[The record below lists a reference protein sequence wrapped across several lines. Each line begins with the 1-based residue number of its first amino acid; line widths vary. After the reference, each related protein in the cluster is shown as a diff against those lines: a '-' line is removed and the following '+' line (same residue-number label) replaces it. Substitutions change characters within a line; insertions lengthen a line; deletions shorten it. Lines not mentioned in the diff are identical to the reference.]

1 MKLHLPVFLR
11 KSLLSCLS
19 AFIVCTVGSGAA
31 WAEAQNLTFEGGTL
45 TWDTQSE
52 SFTDE
57 SDAAAAFT
65 VGDNVSFTGESTV
78 TLGEDIAAGTL
89 AIEQGADVTIDLD
102 VYELNVDRIELSG
115 LLDMG
120 YSLHIGEGTTLA
132 VQSAGAVLDSN
143 LVLGDKG
150 GFEVGAAASLNNNL
164 LTLQGNTSFTLTA
177 AGDGKTYTLL
187 TGVSGLLDAQGNAIS
202 LDSSNNAASLY
213 FDTTQPG
220 TGFWADATL
229 QLSADG
235 ILRLVRHN
243 ESVKA
248 AVTIST
254 RRTGS
259 VDYQYYEG
267 VHFADIEY
275 TAGFGGA
282 IDGGTITLSNNG
294 SVTFSGNTASGSG
307 GAIWGDTITLSNNG
321 SVKFS
326 GNTTS
331 DPGGAIEGGT
341 ITLSNNGSVTF
352 SENESY
358 GDGGAVS
365 GFQIEVNNNNSVIF
379 CNNAV
384 RYTNDG
390 GSYAPHGGA
399 IMLAS
404 ELRMVD
410 NFLVRFDGNT
420 VQANGG
426 EYNDACGGAIGGVQR
441 YSYGQVDAFVVEL
454 LNNDTIIF
462 CNNKAEAS
470 NYYAG
475 GGAIY
480 AEKNGGVTIDGNVSV
495 KFENN
500 KAIARGESSGCSYA
514 EGGAIY
520 GPEITLSNN
529 SSVIFDGNGIE
540 ATVASAA
547 GPSTGGALYSYETVS
562 LSENGII
569 IFSKNSVDSCRSRG
583 GAIDSY
589 NVSIIGN
596 SQVEFRE
603 NRVSA
608 NFLESLD
615 VCEESIVAYGGAI
628 DGREI
633 TLCDNDSVYFI
644 GNSAI
649 SSVSDAR
656 GGAIYTWGNLGIHN
670 NDSVLFEKNAEV
682 RNGTYRLCS
691 INASVSGAE
700 ISLSA
705 AVGKSIEFRDSVY
718 IASGTTVNLNADYT
732 DAEGK
737 VHKQQGD
744 ILFTGATTVDD
755 LYEVKGDVAGTES
768 EILASRTSEVNA
780 LTELYGGRLRVEDG
794 AIYQGRGITA
804 MEGSGATV
812 RVQNAELSHSG
823 YDLTFNAGTT
833 FELIGNNTITGN
845 VRMLEGSTLAFSA
858 LGSHGMTSI
867 SGNLTFGDTLTI
879 AGLDTW
885 QGENQ
890 ILLYTQGNVTGWDAD
905 NITIQ
910 GTSVNNLTWV
920 NDFLVLN
927 YNSDTFNLAPFKGD
941 IIYTKRLTGN
951 VDISYYINVAF
962 EGNTVSS
969 KDNVY
974 GGAIDGLDVILHN
987 NGNVTFCENTA
998 STYYGADGDDF
1009 APYARGGAIYGD
1021 SIALRGNGSV
1031 VFSENTAA
1039 SETYLTDDTFAG
1051 GGAIYGD
1058 NILLSEN
1065 NEVSFVGNAAYV
1077 QYVQPVPSHILLDL
1091 VGIESYE
1098 HMPIGCQTS
1107 RGGAIYAEGDLS
1119 IRNNG
1124 SVLFEKN
1131 VEVFDHSYRL
1141 RSIYAGGSGN
1151 VISLSAA
1158 EGKSI
1163 EFRDS
1168 VYIGSGATVN
1178 LNEDYTDAAGVVH
1191 KQAGDI
1197 LFTGAYA
1204 ETHLNDMLEAA
1215 GYERTAT
1222 AEEILSS
1229 RTTAV
1234 NTLTNLY
1241 GGRLRVEDG
1250 AIYQGQGITAHAG
1263 SEATVLVK
1271 DATLSHSGYDLTFN
1285 AGTTLEL
1292 AGANS
1297 ITGNVQIH
1305 SGSTLL
1311 FCYEGQ
1317 QKSVAAMTLSGV
1329 LNMAE
1334 GAIVQ
1339 LKGYENIRDTV
1350 ILISLEGARLQGWNK
1365 DKLTLIDEHGS
1376 DMQDTLVW
1384 WDNVLYYT
1392 HAPLEHQ
1399 YVTWANATGDG
1410 KWNNMSANWEADGEN
1425 YAWTNGVN
1433 VIFDG
1438 NRGETVTLEGDVMV
1452 RSMQVTNAGNYQIQY
1467 GDFAS
1472 LTVNET
1478 LQVDSGSSVSLGGT
1492 VSAGSVQN
1500 AGNLSVK
1507 GDLTVQE
1514 AVSSSGS
1521 LEVDGSLR
1529 ASSLIAS
1536 SLLAEVLT
1544 LTDATAT
1551 NRIGGNVTLS
1561 GAATVAGTLEV
1572 EGGLTAASLQASG
1585 LSATALT
1592 LTDASAI
1599 SRIGS
1604 SVSLSGAATV
1614 AGSLEVEGGVT
1625 AASLQASGLSATA
1638 LTLTDASAISRIGS
1652 SVSLSGAATVAGTLE
1667 VSGSFASATLQV
1679 KSLTADGSITTGKL
1693 TGDSATLTA
1702 LNGNVELTNEHESLN
1717 GNSNVITATG
1727 GDVRLTDDMTGSRNI
1742 ITAKAVDGVGGSI
1755 LRGNGRALWAS
1766 IAGQYNELTAD
1777 GRIELESIN
1786 QGNNT
1791 LIAGGAI
1798 VNDGGTISINSINGS
1813 TNTLTATNGSIRV
1826 GNIGNATKSDNNR
1839 LTAAGHVYV
1848 QGQLTGDG
1856 NYLESNKAPGDGNS
1870 ISIWNGINGSGN
1882 RILANAGNIAM
1893 GGGDLTG
1900 DNNTLTSVNGNV
1912 SVRNVSGS
1920 GNTLSAGGNISLGS
1934 VTGDYNTLTACGR
1947 ITAAAIS
1954 GAGNAV
1960 TAGMLTTTGGL
1971 QGSTLTLTNGDASN
1985 SIGGNV
1991 ALSGAATVAG
2001 ALQVTGALAAEGTV
2015 SLAST
2020 AEITGDMS
2028 AAALVLNAGASLDVG
2043 GTLSAAQVTL
2053 NNLSTTAPTLTVGSF
2068 AAGDTI
2074 FSLDAA
2080 ALNAL
2085 NLGHGE
2091 SVVIARADSAIG
2103 SGFNAWLGAGST
2115 SLDAAVYRYDISVS
2129 GADVLVSM
2137 DYANWGTR
2145 VWYEGAWVGKDG
2157 WSEYMIAGYDAVN
2170 GVETVDL
2177 GGESIQA
2184 TNLFLAQEDS
2194 TSTSVL
2200 SNGSIEAA
2208 CTEIVEGNLTI
2219 AEDASLDSD
2228 ELIAAGHDILLQ
2240 GELIV
2245 NNGSIGTL
2253 SGTTGTLVIGGEV
2266 SVDSNVTLGILDNS
2280 GTLDIGSH
2288 KLNVAAVVSNGGN
2301 VTAGEVVVHNR
2312 YGNPAEF
2319 DTLVADKV
2327 TVKNTSSK
2335 YPDYLSVGG
2344 GSVIG
2349 ELVADQLEVREG
2361 SATLGS
2367 TAKQTEQKLQSIA
2380 LQKGADLVLQGQTGL
2395 SVTDSVAMTAGS
2407 EVQIQSGSTLQNG
2420 AVALSAAPGTAAAQ
2434 FSSKTGGNLV
2444 MMQQAVGLCIQ
2455 DVLLVNTSIS
2465 AAEGTEVMLSG
2476 VEGSENVHLLGGA
2489 DFSLTFA
2496 DNKADVGMAV
2506 IENSS
2511 PVTGI
2516 TLSAGSTLTLVMDPT
2531 NNDFR
2536 DYSLVINM
2544 SGFEYEG
2551 GSLAATGGITDLNAA
2566 GIYLGGWLGEVLAA
2580 QGVVQEGVGNLE
2592 SPEVPGGSVP
2602 TVSYTYSTDNN
2613 VGMIISIHGLSVPE
2627 PTTTTLSLLALSAL
2641 AARRRRR

>member
-1 MKLHLPVFLR
+1 MKLHLPLFLR
-11 KSLLSCLS
+11 KSVLSCL
-19 AFIVCTVGSGAA
+19 ALVAGCTLS
-31 WAEAQNLTFEGGTL
+31 
-45 TWDTQSE
+45 S
-52 SFTDE
+52 
-57 SDAAAAFT
+57 
-65 VGDNVSFTGESTV
+65 
-78 TLGEDIAAGTL
+78 GTL
-89 AIEQGADVTIDLD
+89 AFADD
-102 VYELNVDRIELSG
+102 
-115 LLDMG
+115 
-120 YSLHIGEGTTLA
+120 
-132 VQSAGAVLDSN
+132 
-143 LVLGDKG
+143 LVLGAGD
-150 GFEVGAAASLNNNL
+150 ELSIDYAAADSIPDLENG
-164 LTLQGNTSFTLTA
+164 TLQLDGDTLLQLLNCGR
-177 AGDGKTYTLL
+177 GDGKTYTLA
-187 TGVSGLLDAQGNAIS
+187 TGVSGLVDAEGNAIS
-202 LDSSNNAASLY
+202 LESTNNAISNY
-213 FDTTQPG
+213 FDATQPG
-220 TGFWADATL
+220 TGFWADAILQLSTDGTL
-229 QLSADG
+229 QLVLHDQD
-235 ILRLVRHN
+235 
-243 ESVKA
+243 VKEA
-248 AVTIST
+248 LTITT
-254 RRTGS
+254 RQTGD

-267 VHFADIEY
+267 VSFADIEY
-275 TAGFGGA
+275 PGA
-282 IDGGTITLSNNG
+282 IDGGDITLSYNG
-294 SVTFSGNTASGSG
+294 SVEFTGNTA
-307 GAIWGDTITLSNNG
+307 
-321 SVKFS
+321 
-326 GNTTS
+326 
-331 DPGGAIEGGT
+331 
-341 ITLSNNGSVTF
+341 
-352 SENESY
+352 
-358 GDGGAVS
+358 
-365 GFQIEVNNNNSVIF
+365 
-379 CNNAV
+379 
-384 RYTNDG
+384 
-390 GSYAPHGGA
+390 
-399 IMLAS
+399 
-404 ELRMVD
+404 
-410 NFLVRFDGNT
+410 
-420 VQANGG
+420 
-426 EYNDACGGAIGGVQR
+426 
-441 YSYGQVDAFVVEL
+441 
-454 LNNDTIIF
+454 
-462 CNNKAEAS
+462 AE
-470 NYYAG
+470 
-475 GGAIY
+475 
-480 AEKNGGVTIDGNVSV
+480 
-495 KFENN
+495 
-500 KAIARGESSGCSYA
+500 C
-514 EGGAIY
+514 
-520 GPEITLSNN
+520 
-529 SSVIFDGNGIE
+529 
-540 ATVASAA
+540 
-547 GPSTGGALYSYETVS
+547 
-562 LSENGII
+562 
-569 IFSKNSVDSCRSRG
+569 
-583 GAIDSY
+583 
-589 NVSIIGN
+589 
-596 SQVEFRE
+596 
-603 NRVSA
+603 
-608 NFLESLD
+608 
-615 VCEESIVAYGGAI
+615 
-628 DGREI
+628 
-633 TLCDNDSVYFI
+633 
-644 GNSAI
+644 
-649 SSVSDAR
+649 
-656 GGAIYTWGNLGIHN
+656 
-670 NDSVLFEKNAEV
+670 
-682 RNGTYRLCS
+682 
-691 INASVSGAE
+691 
-700 ISLSA
+700 
-705 AVGKSIEFRDSVY
+705 
-718 IASGTTVNLNADYT
+718 
-732 DAEGK
+732 
-737 VHKQQGD
+737 
-744 ILFTGATTVDD
+744 
-755 LYEVKGDVAGTES
+755 
-768 EILASRTSEVNA
+768 
-780 LTELYGGRLRVEDG
+780 
-794 AIYQGRGITA
+794 
-804 MEGSGATV
+804 
-812 RVQNAELSHSG
+812 
-823 YDLTFNAGTT
+823 
-833 FELIGNNTITGN
+833 
-845 VRMLEGSTLAFSA
+845 
-858 LGSHGMTSI
+858 
-867 SGNLTFGDTLTI
+867 
-879 AGLDTW
+879 
-885 QGENQ
+885 
-890 ILLYTQGNVTGWDAD
+890 
-905 NITIQ
+905 
-910 GTSVNNLTWV
+910 
-920 NDFLVLN
+920 
-927 YNSDTFNLAPFKGD
+927 
-941 IIYTKRLTGN
+941 
-951 VDISYYINVAF
+951 
-962 EGNTVSS
+962 
-969 KDNVY
+969 
-974 GGAIDGLDVILHN
+974 
-987 NGNVTFCENTA
+987 
-998 STYYGADGDDF
+998 
-1009 APYARGGAIYGD
+1009 GGAIYGD
-1021 SIALRGNGSV
+1021 NIDLSDNGSV
-1031 VFSENTAA
+1031 AFRTNTAFSSA
-1039 SETYLTDDTFAG
+1039 ESSGPIEDYAL

-1065 NEVSFVGNAAYV
+1065 REISFEGNVAYGEIACFM
-1077 QYVQPVPSHILLDL
+1077 PSPISLDL
-1091 VGIESYE
+1091 FTVSYE
-1098 HMPIGCQTS
+1098 NIYDSCVTS
-1107 RGGAIYAEGDLS
+1107 CGGAIYGEMIELREAGRVMFSGNTTYSSASSPYFYASSTDAYASGGAIYGSTIELSGNESVEFSGNTASSSSSNSATFSYANAYAYGGAIYGDDIFLFGNDSVKFIGNTVSVDSSSAYGAYGGAIYVSGNLS
-1119 IRNNG
+1119 IRNNE
-1124 SVLFEKN
+1124 SVLFEQN
-1131 VEVFDHSYRL
+1131 AEITDGIYRL
-1141 RSIYAGGSGN
+1141 RSIVGSGN
-1151 VISLSAA
+1151 GGVISLSAA
-1158 EGKSI
+1158 TGKSI

-1168 VYIGSGATVN
+1168 VYITSGSTVN
-1178 LNEDYTDAAGVVH
+1178 LNEDYTYLDEEGVSVTVEQ
-1191 KQAGDI
+1191 KGDI
-1197 LFTGAYA
+1197 VFTGATTVDDLY
-1204 ETHLNDMLEAA
+1204 TVKGNVA
-1215 GYERTAT
+1215 GTV
-1222 AEEILSS
+1222 EEIQLS

-1271 DATLSHSGYDLTFN
+1271 NATLSHSGYDLTFN

-1317 QKSVAAMTLSGV
+1317 QKSVPAMTLSGV

-1438 NRGETVTLEGDVMV
+1438 NRGETVTLEGNVMV

-1467 GDFAS
+1467 GNFAS
-1472 LTVNET
+1472 LAVNET
-1478 LQVDSGSSVSLGGT
+1478 LQVDSGSSVSLGVT

-1521 LEVDGSLR
+1521 LEVNGTLR

-1544 LTDATAT
+1544 LTDAMAT
-1551 NRIGGNVTLS
+1551 NRIDGNVTLS

-1604 SVSLSGAATV
+1604 SVTLSGAATV
-1614 AGSLEVEGGVT
+1614 AGSLEVEGGLT

-1667 VSGSFASATLQV
+1667 VSGSFASGTLQV

-1693 TGDSATLTA
+1693 MGDSATLTA

-1766 IAGQYNELTAD
+1766 IAGQHNELTAD

-1826 GNIGNATKSDNNR
+1826 GNIGNAAKSDNNR

-1912 SVRNVSGS
+1912 SVRNVSGT

-1934 VTGDYNTLTACGR
+1934 VTGDYNTLTAGGR
-1947 ITAAAIS
+1947 ITAADIS

-1991 ALSGAATVAG
+1991 ALSGAATVTG

-2043 GTLSAAQVTL
+2043 GSLSAAQVTL
-2053 NNLSTTAPTLTVGSF
+2053 KNLNATEPTLTVGSF

-2074 FSLDAA
+2074 FTLDGAS
-2080 ALNAL
+2080 LNAL

-2157 WSEYMIAGYDAVN
+2157 WDDYLICGYDAVN

-2327 TVKNTSSK
+2327 TVTNTSSK

-2349 ELVADQLEVREG
+2349 ELVADKLEVREG
-2361 SATLGS
+2361 TATLGS
-2367 TAKQTEQKLQSIA
+2367 TAKQTEQELQSIA
-2380 LQKGADLVLQGQTGL
+2380 LQKGADLVLQGQTSL

-2407 EVQIQSGSTLQNG
+2407 AVQIQSGATLQNG

-2434 FSSKTGGNLV
+2434 LSSKTGGDLLV
-2444 MMQQAVGLCIQ
+2444 MQRDAQFSLHDM
-2455 DVLLVNTSIS
+2455 LLVNTSIS
-2465 AAEGTEVMLSG
+2465 AAEGTAVMLSG
-2476 VEGSENVHLLGGA
+2476 VEGSENLHLMGGA
-2489 DFSLTFA
+2489 DFSLTIANSEA
-2496 DNKADVGMAV
+2496 DDEEPV
-2506 IENSS
+2506 IVYDS
-2511 PVTGI
+2511 PVTS
-2516 TLSAGSTLTLVMDPT
+2516 LSLAAGSTLTLAMDPS
-2531 NNDFR
+2531 NNAFR
-2536 DYSLVINM
+2536 DYNLIINM
-2544 SGFEYEG
+2544 QGFEYESG
-2551 GSLAATGGITDLNAA
+2551 ILSATGGIADLNAA
-2566 GIYLGGWLGEVLAA
+2566 GIYLGGWLGELLAA
-2580 QGVVQEGVGNLE
+2580 QGVAQEGMGNLE
-2592 SPEVPGGSVP
+2592 SPEVPGDSIP

-2627 PTTTTLSLLALSAL
+2627 PTTTTLSLLALTAL
-2641 AARRRRR
+2641 AMRRRRK